1 MPSLVCSQLSFS
13 WPSGEEVLRDLNV
26 TFPDGRTGLIGRNG
40 VGKST
45 LLRILAGE
53 LTPTSGTVTGPRS
66 IGYLPQQLVL
76 QTDRTVASV
85 LGIESIL
92 RALQRIDAGLG
103 EPADFDVVG
112 DDWDIE
118 ERSAAVLADFGLS
131 GRQAASRSVGT
142 DLRRPIGTLSGGQ
155 VILLALA
162 ALLLAR
168 PEVLVLDE
176 PTNNLDRTARTM
188 LQQALERWRGPVLL
202 VSHDRELLDTVDQIG
217 ELRDGAVH
225 FYGGGFSDYLRALEV
240 EQEAAARGVRAAH
253 GDLSRQQ
260 RELAEARIKL
270 DRRLRF
276 ARSQAGN
283 VPPVVAGAKKRAA
296 QVSAGKLR
304 GGHEADVV
312 QARQQLQAAE
322 ERVRD
327 DDMIRVDLSATHVP
341 RSRDVVV
348 THDLVLRTGTPVSL
362 SLRGPERVG
371 LTGPNGS
378 GKTTLIDTL
387 VGAVAPRSGTV
398 EVRVPFRL
406 LPQRLQLLQEEE
418 TVLAGVARSAPTAD
432 TNTLRSQLA
441 RFLLDAATVARPVR
455 TLSGGE
461 RFRATLAALLLAEPA
476 PQLLLLDEPTN
487 NLDLDSVRQ
496 LTEALA
502 AYQGAL
508 LVASHD
514 EQLLDDLSLD
524 WRLDVGDPI
533 VVAGDGGR

>member
-1 MPSLVCSQLSFS
+1 M
-13 WPSGEEVLRDLNV
+13 LRDLNV
-26 TFPDGRTGLIGRNG
+26 TFPAGRTGLVGRNG

-53 LTPTSGTVTGPRS
+53 LTATAGNVSGPRS
-66 IGYLPQQLVL
+66 IGYLPQHLVL
-76 QTDRTVASV
+76 ETDRTVASV
-85 LGIESIL
+85 LGIEQIL
-92 RALQRIDAGLG
+92 LSLERIDAGVG
-103 EPADFDVVG
+103 ELADFDAVG
-112 DDWDIE
+112 DQWDIE

-131 GRQAASRSVGT
+131 GQQATGRSVGP
-142 DLRRPIGTLSGGQ
+142 DFQRPVGTLSGGQ

-162 ALLLAR
+162 ALILAR
-168 PEVLVLDE
+168 PEVLILDE
-176 PTNNLDRTARTM
+176 PTNNLDRAAREM

-202 VSHDRELLDTVDQIG
+202 VSHDRELLESVDQIG
-217 ELRDGAVH
+217 ELREGALH
-225 FYGGGFSDYLRALEV
+225 FYGGGFSDYLSALEV
-240 EQEAAARGVRAAH
+240 EREAAARGVRVAQ
-253 GDLSRQQ
+253 GDLQRQQ

-270 DRRLRF
+270 DRRQRF

-283 VPPVVAGAKKRAA
+283 VPAIVAGAKKRAA

-304 GGHEADVV
+304 GGHQADVAEA
-312 QARQQLQAAE
+312 QHQLQAAE
-322 ERVRD
+322 ERLRD
-327 DDMIRVDLSATHVP
+327 DDVIRIDLSATRVP
-341 RSRDVVV
+341 RSRNVVV
-348 THDLVLRTGTPVSL
+348 THDLVLRNGTAVSL

-387 VGAVAPRSGTV
+387 TRAVPPRSGSV
-398 EVRVPFRL
+398 EVPVPFRL
-406 LPQRLQLLQEEE
+406 LPQRLQLLGEEE
-418 TVLAGVARSAPTAD
+418 TVLAGVSRYAPTAD
-432 TNTLRSQLA
+432 TNTLRAQLA
-441 RFLLDAATVARPVR
+441 RFLLDATTVARPVR

-496 LTEALA
+496 LTEALS

-514 EQLLDDLSLD
+514 EQLLADLSLD
-524 WRLDVGDPI
+524 WRLDLTMISDAD
-533 VVAGDGGR
+533 AG